1 MTRAARGL
9 RVRLC
14 PKRLIIGGISEIL
27 RERERERARLC
38 DPGQLPA

>member
-9 RVRLC
+9 RVRLG

-27 RERERERARLC
+27 RKRERERARLC